1 MNAPVS
7 VESRSGITVIRFD
20 RPESENAMTIEM
32 LAAIADALVLGER
45 DGRVKAFVLAGSPG
59 CFSVGADLR
68 ELLNFA
74 DNGRMDDGVVR
85 CLKTIATVEKPMIAA
100 VDGMALGIGS
110 TILFHCDYV
119 VASEWS
125 VFEATFNELGL
136 VPDAASTLLAPR
148 VMGHQRAFEFLVLG
162 ERFDATRAYEAGLIN
177 RIAPAEEVDAIALNV
192 AKTLSNRSMEA
203 VGLTRRLMRGE
214 RREILTRIDQEAA
227 ANGDRLRS
235 PLARDTVVAYM
246 RKSR

>member
-1 MNAPVS
+1 MSAPIN
-7 VESRSGITVIRFD
+7 VESRSGITVIRLD
-20 RPESENAMTIEM
+20 RPESENALTIEM
-32 LAAIADALVLGER
+32 LAALADALVLGER

-59 CFSVGADLR
+59 CFSTGNDLR

-74 DNGRMDDGVVR
+74 DNGRMDEGIVR

-100 VDGMALGIGS
+100 VDGMALGIGA
-110 TILFHCDYV
+110 TLLFHCDYV

-125 VFEATFNELGL
+125 VFEANFNELGM

-148 VMGHQRAFEFLVLG
+148 IMGHQRAFEFLVLG
-162 ERFDATRAYEAGLIN
+162 ERFDAERAYEAGLVN
-177 RIAPAEEVDAIALNV
+177 RIAPAEEVEDIAFAIAR
-192 AKTLSNRSMEA
+192 TLASRPMEA

-214 RREILTRIDQEAA
+214 RRDVLTRIDQEAA
-227 ANGDRLRS
+227 ANADRLRS